1 MVSDLSR
8 LGNFIDGAFYFPEGP
23 TIDVWEPAVGEVYAE
38 IPDSDAAVV
47 DAAITAAQAAFPAW
61 AALEAEQRAAYL
73 FQLADA
79 IESRLFELAEA
90 ESKDTGKPLWLA
102 QSVDIPRA
110 VRNFRFFAS
119 ALPHFASESHSS
131 QGFLNYTLRQPL
143 GVVACISPWNL
154 PLYLLTWKIAPAL
167 AAGNTVVAKPS
178 EITPLTATLLGEI
191 AIQAGLPAGV
201 LNLVLGSGAKTGS
214 ALTADPRIK
223 AVSFTGSTRTGAE
236 IARVVAPKFKKL
248 SLEMGGKNAAIVF
261 ADCDYEKT
269 LETLL
274 RAAFSNQGQICLCM
288 SRVFVEASLFERF
301 KSDFVRRAQA
311 IQVGDPLLPESRLG
325 ALVSL
330 PHLEK
335 VRSYVD
341 LAIEEGGSVLCGGK
355 PMQMQGRI
363 EKGWYFAPT
372 VLAGLSA
379 SCRTNQEE
387 IFGPVVTLMPFETES
402 EAVEL
407 ANGTEYGL
415 AATLWTSDY
424 ARVMRLSPG
433 LQAGVVWVNCWMER
447 DLRTPFG
454 GVKMSGLGREGGW
467 DSLRFFTEP
476 KNVCLAQ

>member
-1 MVSDLSR
+1 MR
-8 LGNFIDGAFYFPEGP
+8 TLGNFIGGEFVFPAGP
-23 TIDVWEPAVGEVYAE
+23 RIDVWEPAVGEVYAQ
-38 IPDSDAAVV
+38 IPDSDPSTVQ
-47 DAAITAAQAAFPAW
+47 AAISAAEGAFPAW
-61 AALEAEQRAAYL
+61 AALSAEQRAGYL
-73 FQLADA
+73 YQLADG
-79 IESRLFELAEA
+79 IEARLPELAEA

-119 ALPHFASESHSS
+119 ALPHFASESHVNP
-131 QGFLNYTLRQPL
+131 GFLNYTLRQPL

-154 PLYLLTWKIAPAL
+154 PLYLLSWKIAPAL

-178 EITPLTATLLGEI
+178 EITPLTACLLGEI
-191 AIQAGLPAGV
+191 AIEAGLPAGV
-201 LNLVLGSGAKTGS
+201 LNMVMGSGAITGA
-214 ALTADPRIK
+214 ALTSNPGIH

-248 SLEMGGKNAAIVF
+248 SLEMGGKNAALVF
-261 ADCDYEKT
+261 ADCDYEQT

-288 SRVFVEASLFERF
+288 SRVLIEAQLYDRF
-301 KSDFVRRAQA
+301 KADFVARAKA
-311 IQVGDPLLPESRLG
+311 IQVGDPLLPDSRLG

-335 VRSYVD
+335 VKHYLD
-341 LAIEEGGSVLCGGK
+341 LAQTEGGTVLCGGEILTM
-355 PMQMQGRI
+355 PGRCQ
-363 EKGWYFAPT
+363 KGWFFAPT
-372 VLAGLSA
+372 VLAGLPGN
-379 SCRTNQEE
+379 CRTNQEE
-387 IFGPVVTLMPFETES
+387 IFGPVVSLMPFESES
-402 EAVEL
+402 EALAL

-415 AATLWTSDY
+415 AATLWTSDHQ
-424 ARVMRLSPG
+424 RVMRLSPA

-476 KNVCLAQ
+476 KNICFKQ

>member
-1 MVSDLSR
+1 MSGNPQWVRFMPKFLIQMQLWWVQR
-8 LGNFIDGAFYFPEGP
+8 L
-23 TIDVWEPAVGEVYAE
+23 
-38 IPDSDAAVV
+38 
-47 DAAITAAQAAFPAW
+47 
-61 AALEAEQRAAYL
+61 LQRNQPFL
-73 FQLADA
+73 PGLLWRQ
-79 IESRLFELAEA
+79 SSGRLISFDWPMPSKPRLQELAQA

-131 QGFLNYTLRQPL
+131 QAFLNYTLRQPL

-178 EITPLTATLLGEI
+178 EITPLTAYLLGEI
-191 AIQAGLPAGV
+191 AIEAGLPTGV
-201 LNLVLGSGAKTGS
+201 LNVIMGSGAKTGA

-288 SRVFVEASLFERF
+288 SRVYIEASLYDRF
-301 KSDFVRRAQA
+301 KSDFVARAQA
-311 IQVGDPLLPESRLG
+311 IQVGDPLLPDSRLG
-325 ALVSL
+325 ALVSW

-341 LAIEEGGSVLCGGK
+341 LAIQEGGSVLCGGG
-355 PMQMQGRI
+355 PLQMQGRI

-372 VLAGLSA
+372 VLAGLTA
-379 SCRTNQEE
+379 HCRTNQEE
-387 IFGPVVTLMPFETES
+387 IFGPVVSLMPFETEA
-402 EAVEL
+402 EAVDL

-415 AATLWTSDY
+415 AATLWTTNHN
-424 ARVMRLSPG
+424 RVMRLSPV

-447 DLRTPFG
+447 DLRTLLG
-454 GVKMSGLGREGGW
+454 CQNVWSGTAKGAGIPCA
-467 DSLRFFTEP
+467 SLQNLRISVSRNKSQPAPPALF
-476 KNVCLAQ
+476 LAKGYFQIA